1 MIMNINMKQGRFVQ
15 LNSNFCYL
23 RPATLL
29 QVHISMAGPNKVQV
43 TWVTSDPSAP
53 SHVQFGTRSGIY
65 DQEAEGSSLT
75 YIFLLYRYLPQSF
88 CELDQ
93 IE

>member
-1 MIMNINMKQGRFVQ
+1 MKQARFVP
-15 LNSNFCYL
+15 LNYNFCHL
-23 RPATLL
+23 RPAPLL

-43 TWVTSDPSAP
+43 TWVTSDPSAS

-75 YIFLLYRYLPQSF
+75 YSFLLYRCLPQSF
-88 CELDQ
+88 CEQDQ